1 MKSWKKLE
9 QKVARMRETERT
21 PLSGGNSRQTRS
33 DTLDNTFFIECKLR
47 KDPAVWNL
55 YEQVEELAKKE
66 NKIPVLVIKKK
77 GKHGDFVFFLCEFFN
92 LFVQVPYCRVFAEL
106 TLYKECFVQ
115 GIASGLSGVST
126 TQRRA
131 LCSS

>member
-33 DTLDNTFFIECKLR
+33 DTLDDTFFIECKLR

-55 YEQVEELAKKE
+55 YEQVEELAKEE

-77 GKHGDFVFFLCEFFN
+77 GKHGELFIVNDRYLKEFIEN
-92 LFVQVPYCRVFAEL
+92 WEVNNEESKSNNQN
-106 TLYKECFVQ
+106 Q
-115 GIASGLSGVST
+115 
-126 TQRRA
+126 
-131 LCSS
+131 

>member
-9 QKVARMRETERT
+9 QKVARLRGTERT

-33 DTLDNTFFIECKLR
+33 DTLDDTFFIECKLR
-47 KDPAVWNL
+47 KDPAIWNL

-77 GKHGDFVFFLCEFFN
+77 GKHGE
-92 LFVQVPYCRVFAEL
+92 LFIVNDRYFKAFIENWEANNEESKSNNQN
-106 TLYKECFVQ
+106 Q
-115 GIASGLSGVST
+115 
-126 TQRRA
+126 
-131 LCSS
+131 